1 MFSIHSW
8 PQVILHV
15 DGDAFFASVMQAA
28 RPHLKGKP
36 VITGHE
42 RGIAT
47 AISYEAKKYGVK
59 RGMTLSEI
67 KKLCPTCH
75 FVESDYELFSL
86 FSKRMFEI
94 IKQFSPV
101 IEEYSIDEGFVDLK
115 GLQRPLH
122 MNYEAIGKK
131 MKETIESNLGITVS
145 VGISLTKS
153 LAKLASNFKKPSGLT
168 VIQGPDIE
176 SFLVKIPIQKVWGIG
191 PQTAAYLQKWGVKTA
206 FDFVS
211 QTQGFITKHL
221 SKPFFEIWQ
230 ELQGKQM
237 YAINPEAKTTY
248 SSISKTQ
255 TFYPP
260 TSDKNILW
268 SRLLIHIEDA
278 FNKARR
284 YHYAVGSLFIFLKTQ
299 EFRYHG
305 REIKLASKTSYPA
318 LVRDE
323 IKQAFEKIYQ
333 PQILYRTTGC
343 TISDLVENKAVQET
357 LFQNSSA
364 QNKMEKIYPLLDAK
378 KISFGTCLY
387 DKTTLSHEKKEIK
400 PSIPYLS
407 LKSLG

>member
-1 MFSIHSW
+1 MLSIHSW
-8 PQVILHV
+8 PQVILHI
-15 DGDAFFASVMQAA
+15 DGDAFFASVIQATQ
-28 RPHLKGKP
+28 PHLKGKP

-47 AISYEAKKYGVK
+47 AISYEAKKYGIK
-59 RGMTLSEI
+59 RGMRFFEI
-67 KKLCPTCH
+67 KRLCPTCH
-75 FVESDYELFSL
+75 FIESDYELFSL
-86 FSKRMFEI
+86 FSRRMFEI

-101 IEEYSIDEGFVDLK
+101 VEEYSIDEGFVDLK

-153 LAKLASNFKKPSGLT
+153 LAKLASDFNKPSGLT
-168 VIQGPDIE
+168 VIKGPDIE
-176 SFLVKIPIQKVWGIG
+176 SFLGKIPIQKVWGIG
-191 PQTAAYLQKWGVKTA
+191 PQTAAYLQKWGIKTA

-211 QTQGFITKHL
+211 QTEGFISKHL
-221 SKPFFEIWQ
+221 SKPFIEIWQ
-230 ELQGKQM
+230 ELQGKQI
-237 YAINPEAKTTY
+237 YTINPEAKTTY
-248 SSISKTQ
+248 SSISRTQ

-260 TSDKNILW
+260 TCDKHILW
-268 SRLLIHIEDA
+268 SRLLTHIEEA
-278 FNKARR
+278 FHKARK
-284 YHYAVGSLFIFLKTQ
+284 YHYAVGSVFIFLKTQ

-323 IKQAFEKIYQ
+323 IKQVFDKLYQ
-333 PQILYRTTGC
+333 PQTLYRTTGC
-343 TISDLVENKAVQET
+343 TISDLIENKAVQET
-357 LFQNSSA
+357 LFQDVSV

-378 KISFGTCLY
+378 KIDFGTCLY
-387 DKTTLSHEKKEIK
+387 DKANLLHGKKETK

-407 LKSLG
+407 LQQLG

>member
-8 PQVILHV
+8 PQVILHI
-15 DGDAFFASVMQAA
+15 DGDAFFASVMQAT
-28 RPHLKGKP
+28 RPYLKGKP

-94 IKQFSPV
+94 IRQFSPV
-101 IEEYSIDEGFVDLK
+101 VEEYSIDEGFVDLK

-122 MNYEAIGKK
+122 MNYQNIGKK
-131 MKETIESNLGITVS
+131 MNETIESNLGITVS

-153 LAKLASNFKKPSGLT
+153 LAKLASDFEKPSGLT
-168 VIQGPDIE
+168 VIQGPEIE
-176 SFLVKIPIQKVWGIG
+176 SFLAQIPIQKVWGIG
-191 PQTAAYLQKWGVKTA
+191 PQTSAYLQKWGIKTA

-211 QTQGFITKHL
+211 QTEDFISKHL
-221 SKPFFEIWQ
+221 SKPFFEMWQ
-230 ELQGKQM
+230 ELQGKQV

-260 TSDKNILW
+260 TGDKNILW
-268 SRLLIHIEDA
+268 SRLLTHIEDA

-305 REIKLASKTSYPA
+305 QEIKLISKTSYPA
-318 LVRDE
+318 LVRRE
-323 IKQAFEKIYQ
+323 IRQVFEKIYHEHT
-333 PQILYRTTGC
+333 LYRTTGC
-343 TISDLVENKAVQET
+343 TISDLAENKTVQET
-357 LFQNSSA
+357 LFQDTSA
-364 QNKMEKIYPLLDAK
+364 QNKIEKIYPLLDAK
-378 KISFGTCLY
+378 KIDFGTCLY
-387 DKTTLSHEKKEIK
+387 DKKHLLDTKKDRK
-400 PSIPYLS
+400 PSIPFLNLQVS
-407 LKSLG
+407 